1 MVTAGLCAW
10 VAAGMVLDAWAH
22 QNLGQLE
29 TFFTP
34 WHAVLYSGLLAVMA
48 WLGGLALAARR
59 LRPEGARVPVGYGL
73 GLVGAAVF
81 ALSGTADA
89 AWHTVFGIEQ
99 NLEAALSPPHLGL
112 FLGALLVFTT
122 PLRSAWLS
130 DRLGPAPPLWA
141 LLPALVSLGLT
152 TLLVSFLLFYLSALR
167 EPMAVGARPALGYAD
182 ELGVAGVLVTNL
194 LLIAPVLLLLRR
206 WRPPFGSVTILFGMV
221 SVLTAATREF
231 AFAEVVVA
239 TLVAGLVADGLMVRV
254 RSHRLV
260 ATIAP
265 LVLWTSYF
273 IALELGH
280 DLAWPAELWMGSI
293 VFASLGGLALSLLM
307 EPTGR

>member
-1 MVTAGLCAW
+1 MGP
-10 VAAGMVLDAWAH
+10 VA
-22 QNLGQLE
+22 
-29 TFFTP
+29 
-34 WHAVLYSGLLAVMA
+34 
-48 WLGGLALAARR
+48 
-59 LRPEGARVPVGYGL
+59 
-73 GLVGAAVF
+73 
-81 ALSGTADA
+81 
-89 AWHTVFGIEQ
+89 
-99 NLEAALSPPHLGL
+99 
-112 FLGALLVFTT
+112 
-122 PLRSAWLS
+122 
-130 DRLGPAPPLWA
+130 
-141 LLPALVSLGLT
+141 ALVSLGLT
-152 TLLVSFLLFYLSALR
+152 TLLVSFLLYYLSALR
-167 EPMAVGARPALGYAD
+167 EPMAVGARPGLGYAD

-239 TLVAGLVADGLMVRV
+239 TLGAGLVADGLLARV

-260 ATIAP
+260 ATITP

-273 IALELGH
+273 LALELGH
-280 DLAWPAELWMGSI
+280 GLAWPAELWMGSI

>member
-48 WLGGLALAARR
+48 WLGGLAMAARR
-59 LRPEGARVPVGYGL
+59 VRPEGARVPVGYGL

-81 ALSGTADA
+81 ALSGMADA

-122 PLRSAWLS
+122 PLRSAWSS

-141 LLPALVSLGLT
+141 LLP
-152 TLLVSFLLFYLSALR
+152 
-167 EPMAVGARPALGYAD
+167 
-182 ELGVAGVLVTNL
+182 
-194 LLIAPVLLLLRR
+194 R
-206 WRPPFGSVTILFGMV
+206 WY
-221 SVLTAATREF
+221 
-231 AFAEVVVA
+231 
-239 TLVAGLVADGLMVRV
+239 
-254 RSHRLV
+254 RS
-260 ATIAP
+260 
-265 LVLWTSYF
+265 
-273 IALELGH
+273 G
-280 DLAWPAELWMGSI
+280 
-293 VFASLGGLALSLLM
+293 
-307 EPTGR
+307 